1 MVEKWRKTLDEGGK
15 TGVVLADVSE
25 AFDCTDHNLLI
36 AKLNACWFEERS
48 LEFIHSYLT
57 KCKQG
62 TKVDSAFSSWEML
75 LSGVP

>member
-1 MVEKWRKTLDEGGK
+1 MLEKWRKTLDESGK
-15 TGVVLADVSE
+15 TGAVLADLSE

-36 AKLNACWFEERS
+36 AKLNACWFEKRS

-57 KCKQG
+57 KCKQR